1 MYTIVERRTINRER
15 LPETLRRAEHEFFPK
30 LRAAPG
36 FIGFYLV
43 ADEPQEINTAV
54 LVWASKARADVF
66 DTENSGWLQ
75 TLEALGHT
83 LQSDN
88 RGETVIQIEPAH

>member
-1 MYTIVERRTINRER
+1 MYTIVERRTINRAR
-15 LPETLRRAEHEFFPK
+15 LAETIQRAEQEFFPK

-36 FIGFYLV
+36 FTGFYLV
-43 ADEPQEINTAV
+43 ADEAHGINTAV
-54 LVWASKARADVF
+54 LVWESKAQADAF
-66 DTENSGWLQ
+66 ETENNGWLQ
-75 TLEALGHT
+75 TLESLGHT